1 MNVDFDLDLG
11 FTVAAILV
19 LILMS
24 AFFSGSETALTA
36 TSRARLNEI
45 ERRGSRRASM
55 ALALTNTRERL
66 IGALLLGNNVAN
78 ITASA
83 LATALLIKMFGDSG
97 AVIASGVMTVLIL
110 IFAEVLPKTYAIAYP
125 DRASLAVAPIVR
137 IVVAVFGPLVMAVEF
152 IVKWTLRIF
161 GVDIKNNQS
170 VLSAHEELRGAI
182 DLHMKEGTV
191 IKNDR
196 DMLGGILA
204 LQDLEVSDIMVHRTK
219 MTMIDGAEEPREIVA
234 KVLKSGHTRIPVW
247 KDTSDNIIGVLHA
260 KNLFAAL
267 QKHDGDASKVDIEDI
282 LLAPWFVP
290 DTRAIPD
297 QLNAFL
303 KRKSHFAI
311 VVDEYGEVQGLIT
324 LEDII
329 EEIVGDIKDEHDAVA
344 TGVRP
349 KPDGSFLVDGGVPIR
364 DLNRAFDWRLPDEE
378 ANTVAGLVIH
388 EARMI
393 PEVGQAFNFHGFRFE
408 ILKKRKHQVT
418 AIRMSPLK
426 RDSDESEG
434 G

>member
-1 MNVDFDLDLG
+1 MSLDLG
-11 FTVAAILV
+11 LTIAAIFFLV
-19 LILMS
+19 VVS
-24 AFFSGSETALTA
+24 AFLTGSQAALAEASRTRIGELEKRGAKRASTIMRLLDTERRTLNALNLGKMLTTIAAAVCGTILFTRHFTAPGAWLGAALAILAFTLFGTALPRSLA
-36 TSRARLNEI
+36 MARAEHYAVASAQAIRFVVHVLGPVADGLDAASRSL
-45 ERRGSRRASM
+45 
-55 ALALTNTRERL
+55 LHL
-66 IGALLLGNNVAN
+66 IGLNGQNDA
-78 ITASA
+78 
-83 LATALLIKMFGDSG
+83 
-97 AVIASGVMTVLIL
+97 
-110 IFAEVLPKTYAIAYP
+110 
-125 DRASLAVAPIVR
+125 
-137 IVVAVFGPLVMAVEF
+137 
-152 IVKWTLRIF
+152 
-161 GVDIKNNQS
+161 QS
-170 VLSAHEELRGAI
+170 VHEELREAI

-204 LQDLEVSDIMVHRTK
+204 MQDLEISDIMVHRTR
-219 MTMIDGAEEPREIVA
+219 MTMIDGDEDPKDIVA
-234 KVLKSGHTRIPVW
+234 MVLKSGHTRIPVW
-247 KDTSDNIIGVLHA
+247 KETPDNIIGVLHA

-267 QKHDGDASKVDIEDI
+267 QKHNGDAAKLVIEDI
-282 LLAPWFVP
+282 LSTPWFVP

-303 KRKSHFAI
+303 RKKSHFAI
-311 VVDEYGEVQGLIT
+311 AVDEYGEVQGLVT

-344 TGVRP
+344 MGVRP
-349 KPDGSFLVDGGVPIR
+349 KPDGSYLVDGGVPIR

>member
-1 MNVDFDLDLG
+1 MSLDLG
-11 FTVAAILV
+11 ATIAAILI
-19 LILMS
+19 LIVMS

-36 TSRARLNEI
+36 TSRARLSEI
-45 ERRGSRRASM
+45 ERRGSRRAAM
-55 ALALTNTRERL
+55 ALSLTNMRERL
-66 IGALLLGNNVAN
+66 LGALLLGNNAAI

-83 LATALLIKMFGDSG
+83 LATAVLIRIFGDSG
-97 AVIASGVMTVLIL
+97 AVIASAVMTVLIL

-125 DRASLAVAPIVR
+125 DRSAIAVAPIVR
-137 IVVAVFGPLVMAVEF
+137 VIVAVFGPVVMTVEF
-152 IVKWTLRIF
+152 IVKVTLRVF
-161 GVDIKNNQS
+161 GVDIKNNQN
-170 VLSAHEELRGAI
+170 VLSAHDELRGAI

-191 IKNDR
+191 IKHDR
-196 DMLGGILA
+196 DMLGGILD

-219 MTMIDGAEEPREIVA
+219 MTTIDGAEEPKEIVA
-234 KVLKSGHTRIPVW
+234 KMLKSGHTRIPVW
-247 KDTSDNIIGVLHA
+247 KDAPDNIIGVLHA
-260 KNLFAAL
+260 KDLFAAL

-282 LLAPWFVP
+282 LTAPWFVP

-303 KRKSHFAI
+303 RRKSHFAI
-311 VVDEYGEVQGLIT
+311 VVDEYGEVQGLLT

-344 TGVRP
+344 TGARQ
-349 KPDGSFLVDGGVPIR
+349 KPDGSYLVDGSLPIR
-364 DLNRAFDWRLPDEE
+364 DLNRAFDWELPDDE
-378 ANTVAGLVIH
+378 ANTIAGLVIH

-393 PEVGQAFNFHGFRFE
+393 PAVGQAFSFHGFRFE

-426 RDSDESEG
+426 RGEDGTEKG
-434 G
+434 

>member
-1 MNVDFDLDLG
+1 MSLDLG
-11 FTVAAILV
+11 LTIAAILI
-19 LILMS
+19 LIFLS

-45 ERRGSRRASM
+45 ERRGSRRAAM

-83 LATALLIKMFGDSG
+83 LATAVLIDFFGDSG

-125 DRASLAVAPIVR
+125 DRSAIAVAPLVR
-137 IVVAVFGPLVMAVEF
+137 VVVALFGPIVMAVEW
-152 IVKWTLRIF
+152 IVKFTLRIF
-161 GVDIKNNQS
+161 GVDISHGQN
-170 VLSAHEELRGAI
+170 VLSAHDELRGAI
-182 DLHMKEGTV
+182 DLHLKEGAV
-191 IKNDR
+191 IKKDR
-196 DMLGGILA
+196 DMLGGVLD
-204 LQDLEVSDIMVHRTK
+204 LQDLAVSDLMVHRTR
-219 MTMIDGAEEPREIVA
+219 MTLIDGSEEPAEIVV

-247 KDTSDNIIGVLHA
+247 KDKPDNIVGVLHA

-267 QKHDGDASKVDIEDI
+267 QKHGGDAAKVDLEDI
-282 LLAPWFVP
+282 LSPAWFVP
-290 DTRAIPD
+290 DTRSVPD

-303 KRKSHFAI
+303 RRKTHFAI
-311 VVDEYGEVQGLIT
+311 VVDEYGELQGLIT

-344 TGVRP
+344 IGVRQT
-349 KPDGSFLVDGGVPIR
+349 PDGSFVVDGGVPVR
-364 DLNRAFDWRLPDEE
+364 DLNRAFDWQLPDDE
-378 ANTVAGLVIH
+378 ATTLAGLVIH

-393 PEVGQAFNFHGFRFE
+393 PDVGQTFNFHQFQFE
-408 ILKKRKHQVT
+408 VLKKRKHQVT
-418 AIRMSPLK
+418 SVKVTRLK
-426 RDSDESEG
+426 RADDETETS
-434 G
+434 

>member
-1 MNVDFDLDLG
+1 MSLDLG
-11 FTVAAILV
+11 ATVAAILI
-19 LILMS
+19 LIVMS

-45 ERRGSRRASM
+45 ERRGSRRAAM
-55 ALALTNTRERL
+55 ALALTNMRERL

-83 LATALLIKMFGDSG
+83 LATAVLIKMFGDSG

-125 DRASLAVAPIVR
+125 DRSAIAVAPIVR
-137 IVVAVFGPLVMAVEF
+137 VLVAVFGPIVMTVEF
-152 IVKWTLRIF
+152 IVKVTLRLF
-161 GVDIKNNQS
+161 GVDIKNNQN
-170 VLSAHEELRGAI
+170 VLSAHDELRGAI
-182 DLHMKEGTV
+182 DLHLKEGTV
-191 IKNDR
+191 VKNDR
-196 DMLGGILA
+196 DMLGGILD

-219 MTMIDGAEEPREIVA
+219 MTMIDGDEDAKDIVA

-247 KDTSDNIIGVLHA
+247 KDTPDNIIGVLHA

-267 QKHDGDASKVDIEDI
+267 QKHDGDATKIEIDDI
-282 LLAPWFVP
+282 LTPPWFVP

-303 KRKSHFAI
+303 RRKSHFAI
-311 VVDEYGEVQGLIT
+311 VVDEYGEVQGLVT

-344 TGVRP
+344 AGARP
-349 KPDGSFLVDGGVPIR
+349 KPDGSYLVDGSVPIR
-364 DLNRAFDWRLPDEE
+364 DLNRAFDWDLPDEE
-378 ANTVAGLVIH
+378 ANTIAGLVIH

-393 PEVGQAFNFHGFRFE
+393 PEVGQAFSFHGFRFE

-426 RDSDESEG
+426 RDADDTAAH
-434 G
+434 